1 MYCGLRLINS
11 AVSLPASLGPRLPA
25 GRAAEGPPSMALLFC
40 FQALGAA
47 AAQGGCSCTAADTA
61 SGSSYGVL
69 IAELHAA

>member
-40 FQALGAA
+40 FQAWGLLLPRAVAAVLLQTLPQAA
-47 AAQGGCSCTAADTA
+47 ATES
-61 SGSSYGVL
+61 
-69 IAELHAA
+69 